1 MDETIEELNQ
11 KLQHHF
17 QKKEQDLIEQYKTE
31 LVEAQK
37 ELNELKS
44 TTNEEQIKNKMLER
58 KKEL

>member
-17 QKKEQDLIEQYKTE
+17 QKKEQDLIEQYKME

-44 TTNEEQIKNKMLER
+44 TTNEEQIKNKML
-58 KKEL
+58 